1 MAHTLRWTSI
11 AFGTLLRVMFDRVA
25 LGERPVGIMSE
36 QARNNLSQ
44 LTDAE
49 ISALY
54 GYLRGLSGANRRLSA
69 DGVRRQ

>member
-1 MAHTLRWTSI
+1 
-11 AFGTLLRVMFDRVA
+11 
-25 LGERPVGIMSE
+25 MSE

-54 GYLRGLSGANRRLSA
+54 GYLRGLSEGTRRLSA
-69 DGVRRQ
+69 DGVQRQ